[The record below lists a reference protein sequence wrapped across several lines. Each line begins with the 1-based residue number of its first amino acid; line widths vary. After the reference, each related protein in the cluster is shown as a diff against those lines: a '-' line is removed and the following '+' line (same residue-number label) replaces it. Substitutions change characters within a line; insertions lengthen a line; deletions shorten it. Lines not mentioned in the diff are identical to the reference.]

1 MKFFF
6 FNVELQMKS
15 RDEINLILN
24 SEFITIFVVWYVV
37 M

>member
-6 FNVELQMKS
+6 FNAELQMKS